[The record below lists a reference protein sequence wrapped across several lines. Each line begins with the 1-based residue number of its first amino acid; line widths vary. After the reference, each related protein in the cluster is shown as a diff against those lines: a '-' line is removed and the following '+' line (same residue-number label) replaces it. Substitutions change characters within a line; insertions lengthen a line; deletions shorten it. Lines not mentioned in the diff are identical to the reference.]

1 MPPIAAKLRPDSTLY
16 IYYLEGR
23 FPAGFRIDAPAFV
36 GNWEEDNFSFLFFLE
51 PADEIVAGLIAT
63 TQGPIGE
70 SNGQFADRFAGGL
83 RLLDQYQM
91 SYQDWQGG
99 AITPFRLGKFLF
111 NPPWL
116 KAVAQ
121 EGDIAITLDAGVV
134 FGNGMH
140 ATTQDCLTAISIAMA
155 GGKVASMID
164 LGCGTGILSLAAAKL
179 GCGKIL
185 AVDLNE
191 LAVRTTAA
199 NVHLNGLERLILPVV
214 GRAEEQMAVA
224 CDLLVANIHFQV
236 MEKIV
241 AAPDFLG
248 HKWFILSGLLPSEA
262 EKIVARLGQMP
273 VAILKRWCSGVWHT
287 VLGITHEQS

>member
-1 MPPIAAKLRPDSTLY
+1 MPPTAAKLRPDSTLY
-16 IYYLEGR
+16 IYYLHGR
-23 FPAGFRIDAPAFV
+23 FPAGFPIDAPGFV
-36 GNWEEDNFSFLFFLE
+36 GNWEEEDFSFLFFLE
-51 PADEIVAGLIAT
+51 PADEAVAGLIAAT
-63 TQGPIGE
+63 GQPVGE
-70 SNGQFADRFAGGL
+70 PVGEPADRL

-116 KAVAQ
+116 KAAAQ

-164 LGCGTGILSLAAAKL
+164 LGCGTGILSLAAARL

-191 LAVRTTAA
+191 LAARTTAV
-199 NVHLNGLERLILPVV
+199 NIHLNGLERLILPVV
-214 GRAEEQMAVA
+214 GRAEEQMGVA
-224 CDLLVANIHFQV
+224 SDLLVANIHFQV

-241 AAPDFLG
+241 VAPDFLG

-262 EKIVARLGQMP
+262 EKIVDRLRRMP
-273 VAILKRWCSGVWHT
+273 VAILKRWSSGVWHT

>member
-1 MPPIAAKLRPDSTLY
+1 MPPTSPTLRPDSILH

-23 FPAGFRIDAPAFV
+23 FPAGFRIEAEGFI
-36 GNWEEDNFSFLFFLE
+36 GNWQEADCSFLFFAH
-51 PADEIVAGLIAT
+51 PADESVA
-63 TQGPIGE
+63 
-70 SNGQFADRFAGGL
+70 
-83 RLLDQYQM
+83 RLLASTSGPSNLTLIDRYEM

-99 AITPFRLGKFLF
+99 SITPFRLGKFLF

-116 KAVAQ
+116 KAAA
-121 EGDIAITLDAGVV
+121 EPDDIAITLDAGVV

-179 GCGKIL
+179 GCGKTL

-191 LAVRTTAA
+191 LAARTTAVNA
-199 NVHLNGLERLILPVV
+199 RLNHLEHLILPVV
-214 GRAEEQMAVA
+214 GRAESMMGAA

-236 MEKIV
+236 MEQII
-241 AAPDFLG
+241 AQDDFLRQ
-248 HKWFILSGLLPSEA
+248 KWFVLSGLLPSEA
-262 EKIVARLGQMP
+262 ETIVARLRRMP
-273 VAILKRWCSGVWHT
+273 VEILKRWCSSQVWHT
-287 VLGITHEQS
+287 ILGITHERP

>member
-1 MPPIAAKLRPDSTLY
+1 MPPTAARLRPDSILH
-16 IYYLEGR
+16 IYYLQGR
-23 FPAGFRIDAPAFV
+23 FPAGFRIDAPAFA
-36 GNWEEDNFSFLFFLE
+36 GNWEEDDFSFLFFTE
-51 PADEIVAGLIAT
+51 PADETVAGLMAAAE
-63 TQGPIGE
+63 GM
-70 SNGQFADRFAGGL
+70 

-99 AITPFRLGKFLF
+99 SITPFRLGKFLF

-116 KAVAQ
+116 KAAAQ

-134 FGNGMH
+134 FGNGLH

-179 GCGKIL
+179 GCAKTL

-191 LAVRTTAA
+191 LAARTTAV
-199 NVHLNGLERLILPVV
+199 NVRLNGLERLILPVV
-214 GRAEEQMAVA
+214 GRAEEQMGVA

-241 AAPDFLG
+241 AAPDFLSQ
-248 HKWFILSGLLPSEA
+248 KWFILSGLLPSEA
-262 EKIVARLGQMP
+262 EKIVARLRQMP
-273 VAILKRWCSGVWHT
+273 VAILKRWCSGPWHT
-287 VLGITHEQS
+287 VLGITHEQP

>member
-1 MPPIAAKLRPDSTLY
+1 MPPTVAKLRPDSILY
-16 IYYLEGR
+16 IYYLQGR
-23 FPAGFRIDAPAFV
+23 FPAGFRIATTAFV
-36 GNWEEDNFSFLFFLE
+36 GNWEEEDFSFLFFAE
-51 PADEIVAGLIAT
+51 PADETVAALIAGVK
-63 TQGPIGE
+63 GPTGT
-70 SNGQFADRFAGGL
+70 L

-99 AITPFRLGKFLF
+99 SITPFRLGKFLF

-116 KAVAQ
+116 KAAVE

-179 GCGKIL
+179 GCTKTL

-191 LAVRTTAA
+191 LAVKTTTL
-199 NVHLNGLERLILPVV
+199 NVRLNGLERLILPVV
-214 GRAEEQMAVA
+214 GRAEEQMGVA
-224 CDLLVANIHFQV
+224 CDLLVANIH
-236 MEKIV
+236 
-241 AAPDFLG
+241 
-248 HKWFILSGLLPSEA
+248 
-262 EKIVARLGQMP
+262 
-273 VAILKRWCSGVWHT
+273 
-287 VLGITHEQS
+287 

>member
-1 MPPIAAKLRPDSTLY
+1 MPPPARLRPDSLLH

-23 FPAGFRIDAPAFV
+23 FAAGFRIDAPGFV
-36 GNWEEDNFSFLFFLE
+36 GNWEEEEFSFLFFLE
-51 PADEIVAGLIAT
+51 AADEIVATLAASAGLKLI
-63 TQGPIGE
+63 
-70 SNGQFADRFAGGL
+70 DR
-83 RLLDQYQM
+83 YEM

-116 KAVAQ
+116 KASA
-121 EGDIAITLDAGVV
+121 EAGDIAITLDAGVV

-140 ATTQDCLTAISIAMA
+140 ATTQDCLTAITIAMA
-155 GGKVASMID
+155 GGKVATMID

-179 GCGKIL
+179 GCAKTL

-199 NVHLNGLERLILPVV
+199 NVRLNDLERLILPVV
-214 GRAEEQMAVA
+214 GRAEEQMGVA

-236 MEKIV
+236 MERIV
-241 AAPDFLG
+241 ASDDFPRQ
-248 HKWFILSGLLPSEA
+248 KWFILSGLLPSEA
-262 EKIVARLGQMP
+262 EKIVARLRRMP
-273 VAILKRWCSGVWHT
+273 VAILKRWCSGQVWHT
-287 VLGITHEQS
+287 ILGITHERP

>member
-1 MPPIAAKLRPDSTLY
+1 MPPTAARLRPDSILS

-23 FPAGFRIDAPAFV
+23 FAAGFRINAPGFV
-36 GNWEEDNFSFLFFLE
+36 GNWEEEDFSFLFFLE
-51 PADEIVAGLIAT
+51 AADETVAALVANTPGVK
-63 TQGPIGE
+63 
-70 SNGQFADRFAGGL
+70 
-83 RLLDQYQM
+83 LLDRYEM

-116 KAVAQ
+116 KAAA
-121 EGDIAITLDAGVV
+121 EKDDIAITLDAGVV

-155 GGKVASMID
+155 GGKVATMID

-179 GCGKIL
+179 GCARTL

-191 LAVRTTAA
+191 LAVRTTAE
-199 NVHLNGLERLILPVV
+199 NVRLNGLDRLILPVV
-214 GRAEEQMAVA
+214 GRAEEQMGVA

-236 MEKIV
+236 MKKIV
-241 AAPDFLG
+241 ASDDFPRQ
-248 HKWFILSGLLPSEA
+248 KWFILSGLLPSEA
-262 EKIVARLGQMP
+262 EKIVARLRRMP
-273 VAILKRWCSGVWHT
+273 VSILKRWCSGQVWHT
-287 VLGITHEQS
+287 ILGITHERP